1 MPHVSVTTSTVSPDF
16 SDAHALKRARTF
28 LAPTIA
34 RVTSGVIPSELASG
48 LVTPSFTSMLHAYA
62 IASDQPLPPV
72 TAPTACA
79 PLSMSRDLT
88 HAASLAQRFWDDSSQ
103 HALRPASLSQLES
116 LISGVLDTS
125 WDNPGSTKRL
135 SSNLKLWKR
144 YTDELNT
151 PMWRP
156 NATSLSPFEREREA
170 VLCAG
175 FIPFALRHMRGRK
188 GSGAALPTSGYKCYL
203 GVRKAHSNQ
212 FIDMVST
219 KMVWTMVQRLCRK
232 HLETYG
238 AESMVVQRKQPFTD
252 ACYDALFAAQG
263 THGGL
268 DLNAQLPRA
277 AFHAFVAVLRQT
289 GFRKSELALQGGE
302 RFSRRHAAR
311 SSLRWMLRGVV
322 YSTPPPDLLADPRQ
336 GDYAI
341 LIPPV
346 SKADP
351 TGAVWGALPIYLHH
365 QSTDANSAFA
375 KLSKLEL
382 LSPVKGEARAHVP
395 LISPDGVSPFTGA
408 QLDRVLHSIIPRRA
422 YSWHSARIG
431 LACRLLAAGATSA
444 QIQALCRW
452 QTEDSLR
459 VYARLNPDKYSQLLT
474 TAHTADP
481 HSVSTSS
488 LPPLSDE
495 LALRQLLGLSLRDVD
510 TVTVDESG
518 A

>member
-1 MPHVSVTTSTVSPDF
+1 M
-16 SDAHALKRARTF
+16 
-28 LAPTIA
+28 
-34 RVTSGVIPSELASG
+34 
-48 LVTPSFTSMLHAYA
+48 
-62 IASDQPLPPV
+62 
-72 TAPTACA
+72 
-79 PLSMSRDLT
+79 
-88 HAASLAQRFWDDSSQ
+88 AQRFWDDPSP
-103 HALRPASLSQLES
+103 HALRPASFSQLEA
-116 LISGVLDTS
+116 LVSGILDTS
-125 WDNPGSTKRL
+125 WDNPNSTKRL
-135 SSNLKLWKR
+135 NSNMRLWKR
-144 YTDELNT
+144 YTTELNT
-151 PMWRP
+151 PLWRP
-156 NATSLSPFEREREA
+156 NASSLSPFEHEREA

-188 GSGAALPTSGYKCYL
+188 GYGSALPTSAYKCYL
-203 GVRKAHSNQ
+203 GIRKAHANQ

-238 AESMVVQRKQPFTD
+238 AESMIVSRKQPFTD
-252 ACYDALFAAQG
+252 ACYDALFAARG
-263 THGGL
+263 KHGGVDL
-268 DLNAQLPRA
+268 DAQLPRA
-277 AFHAFVAVLRQT
+277 AFQAFTAVLRQT
-289 GFRKSELALQGGE
+289 GFRKSELTLQGGE
-302 RFSRRHAAR
+302 KFSKRHAAR
-311 SSLRWMLRGVV
+311 SSLRWVLRGVV
-322 YSTPPPDLLADPRQ
+322 YSTPPPDLLASPRL

-365 QSTDANSAFA
+365 HPADSHSAFA

-382 LSPVKGEARAHVP
+382 LSPVTGESRAHVP

-431 LACRLLAAGATSA
+431 LACRLLAAGATAA

-459 VYARLNPDKYSQLLT
+459 VYARLNPDRYDQLLSS
-474 TAHTADP
+474 AHTANP
-481 HSVSTSS
+481 QSVSTSS

-495 LALRQLLGLSLRDVD
+495 LALRQLLGLSLRDVEAIP
-510 TVTVDESG
+510 VG
-518 A
+518 AADP